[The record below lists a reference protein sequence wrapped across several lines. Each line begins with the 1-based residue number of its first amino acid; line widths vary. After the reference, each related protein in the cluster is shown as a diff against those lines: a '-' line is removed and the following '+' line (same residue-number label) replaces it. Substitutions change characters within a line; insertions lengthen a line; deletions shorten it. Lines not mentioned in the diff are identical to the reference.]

1 MKNYFI
7 TLIIFCCFL
16 FITGCNTSFL
26 SSKIAKN
33 KQSATAHPQKL
44 TINKAVSL
52 AIKNTL
58 ETRVVDTLQKISIE
72 IIKGERKNLLSSV
85 IQAPPASTQAPLLYL
100 DEAYLST
107 ITQVTPVK
115 NDVANSIRPI
125 IANKIKYEELS
136 KYSKL
141 TFLSWKEKNA
151 SLTESEATL
160 KLELLLE
167 LSISTS
173 LPTSDIEKISLTQ
186 LPKIKDLSFPTYSSF
201 EIDFFSRIKQNK
213 APLFQT
219 AYLIYNLPDE
229 IKKRGTGVYQPATLI
244 DCVNRIYQ
252 YCALKVLKEQLAIAK
267 NKINNPKT
275 TPLEREQ
282 SLLDWRLS
290 YFNLQYIL
298 ESIEINNYT
307 ASKESNF
314 ILDLA
319 ILLE

>member
-1 MKNYFI
+1 MLGYS
-7 TLIIFCCFL
+7 
-16 FITGCNTSFL
+16 SF
-26 SSKIAKN
+26 A
-33 KQSATAHPQKL
+33 
-44 TINKAVSL
+44 
-52 AIKNTL
+52 
-58 ETRVVDTLQKISIE
+58 
-72 IIKGERKNLLSSV
+72 SV
-85 IQAPPASTQAPLLYL
+85 Y
-100 DEAYLST
+100 
-107 ITQVTPVK
+107 
-115 NDVANSIRPI
+115 DVANSIRPI

-141 TFLSWKEKNA
+141 AFLSWKEKNA

-244 DCVNRIYQ
+244 DCINRIYK
-252 YCALKVLKEQLAIAK
+252 YATLSILKEQLLLATK
-267 NKINNPKT
+267 KINNPKI
-275 TPLEREQ
+275 TPSEREQ
-282 SLLDWRLS
+282 YLLDWRLS